1 MGSLLLKCITPSEE
15 KLKAEI
21 KRRAEEAKQLNY
33 DEPVFKC
40 LCCYFFHRRPS
51 KLMSDLEP
59 PEEAP
64 TDPAMEAKAKKMA
77 QILFFQDDLEAGR
90 RRDEAF
96 RKMLELERQPVPLVF
111 RLYQWGQPAPLE
123 FTDRCLRQEARLGL
137 CNTLDDFLK

>member
-1 MGSLLLKCITPSEE
+1 
-15 KLKAEI
+15 
-21 KRRAEEAKQLNY
+21 
-33 DEPVFKC
+33 
-40 LCCYFFHRRPS
+40 
-51 KLMSDLEP
+51 MSDLEP

-96 RKMLELERQPVPLVF
+96 RKMLELERQPVPPVF
-111 RLYQWGQPAPLE
+111 RLYPWGQPAPLE